1 MSRSAE
7 MKTEYGT
14 YKPWHKARIRSF
26 VCTSGWTETGHP
38 AQPIAKQNVPD
49 ARTGFSQRISL
60 PLFYHKGRGIYIS
73 KLFLYQKI
81 KFKERKR

>member
-1 MSRSAE
+1 MSRSAKRQLNME
-7 MKTEYGT
+7 LVNL
-14 YKPWHKARIRSF
+14 WHKAKIRSF
-26 VCTSGWTETGHP
+26 VCTLGTDKTGHP

-49 ARTGFSQRISL
+49 ARTGFSKRIPL
-60 PLFYHKGRGIYIS
+60 PLLYHKGRGIYIS

>member
-1 MSRSAE
+1 MMSRGAE
-7 MKTEYGT
+7 RQLNMELVNL
-14 YKPWHKARIRSF
+14 WHKAKNQEFCMYFGTDKNR
-26 VCTSGWTETGHP
+26 TP

-60 PLFYHKGRGIYIS
+60 LLFYHKGRGIYIS

-81 KFKERKR
+81 KF